1 MISESVNAVPRQEYY
16 STCKRIYDYLLHDK
30 LPPTCCDTILERFYS
45 IISSCKDV
53 QIITLLVRILILL
66 SESSFFIIISY
77 SNRKSCFTSC

>member
-66 SESSFFIIISY
+66 SESSFFFY
-77 SNRKSCFTSC
+77 FLLFL